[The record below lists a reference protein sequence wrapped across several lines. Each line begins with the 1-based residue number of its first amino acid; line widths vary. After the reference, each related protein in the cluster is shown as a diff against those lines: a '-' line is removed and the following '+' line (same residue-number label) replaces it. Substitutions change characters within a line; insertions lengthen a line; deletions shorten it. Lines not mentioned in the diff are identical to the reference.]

1 MGFRINTNISAMNA
15 YVNSSSTSR
24 ALDES
29 ISKLSSGLRINKAAD
44 DASGMTIAD
53 SLKSQASALGQAIAN
68 GNDAIGI
75 VQTAD
80 KAMDEQ
86 LSILNT
92 IRTKAVQAAQD
103 GQTSESRAALQSDI
117 SRLMEELDNIATT
130 TSFNGQQLL
139 NGNFS
144 NKNFQIGAYANQTV
158 QVSIGA
164 TESDKIGLTR
174 FETSA
179 AIAYQTKDLSKA
191 SITLALS
198 GIDGYPT
205 GYTFQSISG
214 NELKESGLKAIADRI
229 NGVTDTTGVSAKVTN
244 AITFSATVQAGD
256 IKGLTINGA
265 RIGDITTQAGDS
277 NAVLANAIN
286 KVKEQTGVEASV
298 KDGKLTLT
306 ARDGRAMRISTSDE
320 NSAKFMGTTGF
331 GKAGSG
337 VTILGKLT
345 LIRQDARDIVV
356 NIADAQKDNVKKA
369 VIGTNNGGLGIS
381 GANLSEAIK
390 ADNKGLTQ
398 KTVSLNDMNSGI
410 LSSTTAQAMGYFA
423 AGVKATDQLSGV
435 TTYAGA
441 QAMIDIA
448 ESAQKALDRIRSDL
462 GSVQNQLQSTINNI
476 SVTQVN
482 VKSAESQIRDVD
494 FATEAS
500 NFNKYNILAQSGS
513 YAMSQANTIQQN
525 VMRLLQ

>member
-53 SLKSQASALGQAIAN
+53 SLKAQASALGQAIAN

-103 GQTSESRAALQSDI
+103 GQTSQSREALQSDI

-164 TESDKIGLTR
+164 TASDKIGLTR
-174 FETSA
+174 FETSQLM
-179 AIAYQTKDLSKA
+179 AYSAGGISDGED
-191 SITLALS
+191 ITLKLS
-198 GIDGYPT
+198 GIDGYPN
-205 GYTFQSISG
+205 GYEFQTISKT
-214 NELKESGLKAIADRI
+214 EFKKYGLKAVADRI
-229 NGVTDTTGVSAKVTN
+229 NGVSDLTGVSAKVLN
-244 AITFSATVQAGD
+244 SITFSNVVSEGDLKGLEINGIKIGDVTTVAGD
-256 IKGLTINGA
+256 KN
-265 RIGDITTQAGDS
+265 Q
-277 NAVLANAIN
+277 VLVNSIN
-286 KVKEQTGVEASV
+286 KLKEQTGVEASV

-306 ARDGRAMRISTSDE
+306 ARDGRAITIKTFSTTSTKLGVT
-320 NSAKFMGTTGF
+320 AKAGFSEGTTI
-331 GKAGSG
+331 
-337 VTILGKLT
+337 VGKLT
-345 LIRQDARDIVV
+345 LIRQDARDIV
-356 NIADAQKDNVKKA
+356 IKMSGCKA
-369 VIGTNNGGLGIS
+369 VKAISLG
-381 GANLSEAIK
+381 
-390 ADNKGLTQ
+390 ADTITGNMSTAVVSLGQ
-398 KTVSLNDMNSGI
+398 AKTVSLGDMNSGI
-410 LSSTTAQAMGYFA
+410 LSSALAAAMGYFA
-423 AGVKATDQLSGV
+423 GGVAWSTAGDQLSGV
-435 TTYAGA
+435 TTYYGA
-441 QAMIDIA
+441 QAMISIS

>member
-53 SLKSQASALGQAIAN
+53 SLKAQASALGQAIAN

-103 GQTSESRAALQSDI
+103 GQTSQSREALQSDI
-117 SRLMEELDNIATT
+117 SRLLEELDNIATT

-164 TESDKIGLTR
+164 TASDKIGLTR
-174 FETSA
+174 FETSGLM
-179 AIAYQTKDLSKA
+179 AYSAGGITAGND
-191 SITLALS
+191 ITLKLS
-198 GIDGYPT
+198 GIDGYPS
-205 GYTFQSISG
+205 GYEFQTISTT
-214 NELKESGLKAIADRI
+214 EFKKYGLKAVADRI
-229 NGVTDTTGVSAKVTN
+229 NGVSDLTGVSAKVLN
-244 AITFSATVQAGD
+244 SITFSNVVAAGD
-256 IKGLTINGA
+256 IKGLEINGIK
-265 RIGDITTQAGDS
+265 IGDVTTVAGDK
-277 NAVLANAIN
+277 NQVLVNSIN
-286 KVKEQTGVEASV
+286 KLKEQTGVEAST

-306 ARDGRAMRISTSDE
+306 AKDGRAINIKSLSTAGSQLGTGANAGFSE
-320 NSAKFMGTTGF
+320 GTTI
-331 GKAGSG
+331 
-337 VTILGKLT
+337 VGKLT
-345 LIRQDARDIVV
+345 LIRQDARDIVISMNGCKEV
-356 NIADAQKDNVKKA
+356 AKISLGAEIITGGMSVA
-369 VIGTNNGGLGIS
+369 VGTGV
-381 GANLSEAIK
+381 
-390 ADNKGLTQ
+390 TQ
-398 KTVSLNDMNSGI
+398 KTVSLGDMNSGI
-410 LSSTTAQAMGYFA
+410 LDKDLAAAMGYFA
-423 AGVKATDQLSGV
+423 GGISKTDQLSGV
-435 TTYAGA
+435 TTYYGA
-441 QAMIDIA
+441 QAMISIS
-448 ESAQKALDRIRSDL
+448 ESAQKVLDRIRSDL

>member
-53 SLKSQASALGQAIAN
+53 SLKAQASALGQAIAN

-103 GQTSESRAALQSDI
+103 GQTSQSREALQSDI
-117 SRLMEELDNIATT
+117 SRLLEELDNIATT

-164 TESDKIGLTR
+164 TASDKIGLTR
-174 FETSA
+174 FETSKLMA
-179 AIAYQTKDLSKA
+179 FSADGVKDV
-191 SITLALS
+191 TLKLS
-198 GIDGYPT
+198 GIDGY
-205 GYTFQSISG
+205 GEYTFQTISST
-214 NELKESGLKAIADRI
+214 EFKKYGLKAVADRI
-229 NGVTDTTGVSAKVTN
+229 NGVSDLTGVSAKVLN
-244 AITFSATVQAGD
+244 SMTFTASVGAGILKGLEINGIGIGDVTTVAGD
-256 IKGLTINGA
+256 KN
-265 RIGDITTQAGDS
+265 Q
-277 NAVLANAIN
+277 VLVNSIN

-306 ARDGRAMRISTSDE
+306 ARDGRAINIKVATAAGNTALGAEAD
-320 NSAKFMGTTGF
+320 AKFSAGTTI
-331 GKAGSG
+331 
-337 VTILGKLT
+337 VGKLT
-345 LIRQDARDIVV
+345 LIRQDARDIV
-356 NIADAQKDNVKKA
+356 ISLD
-369 VIGTNNGGLGIS
+369 GIS
-381 GANLSEAIK
+381 GDVKIAGATMSKMANAVASNGK
-390 ADNKGLTQ
+390 AA
-398 KTVSLNDMNSGI
+398 TVSLGNMNSGI
-410 LSSTTAQAMGYFA
+410 LSSSLAEAMGYFGGGITA
-423 AGVKATDQLSGV
+423 NDQLSGV
-435 TTYAGA
+435 TTYYGA
-441 QAMIDIA
+441 QAMISIS
-448 ESAQKALDRIRSDL
+448 ESAQKILDRIRSDL

>member
-53 SLKSQASALGQAIAN
+53 SLKAQASALGQAIAN

-92 IRTKAVQAAQD
+92 IRTKAIQAAQD
-103 GQTSESRAALQSDI
+103 GQTSQSREALQSDI

-164 TESDKIGLTR
+164 TASDKIGLTR
-174 FETSA
+174 FETSKGMSGVA
-179 AIAYQTKDLSKA
+179 SAIASA
-191 SITLALS
+191 TLTLS
-198 GIDGYPT
+198 GIDGFGEYK
-205 GYTFQSISG
+205 FQDIT
-214 NELKESGLKAIADRI
+214 KEEMKKDGLKAIANRL
-229 NGVTDTTGVSAKVTN
+229 NGVSDLTGVSAKVLN
-244 AITFSATVQAGD
+244 SQTFDVKPGDYTDIKINDVVIGD
-256 IKGLTINGA
+256 IKVVE
-265 RIGDITTQAGDS
+265 GDK
-277 NAVLANAIN
+277 NHVLVNAIN
-286 KVKEQTGVEASV
+286 KVKEQTGVEASL
-298 KDGKLTLT
+298 KDGKITLT
-306 ARDGRAMRISTSDE
+306 ARDGRAIKI
-320 NSAKFMGTTGF
+320 NAKTA
-331 GKAGSG
+331 AGGDAKSS
-337 VTILGKLT
+337 VYLGRLT
-345 LIRQDARDIVV
+345 LIRQDARDIKL
-356 NIADAQKDNVKKA
+356 DLK
-369 VIGTNNGGLGIS
+369 GGIS
-381 GANLSEAIK
+381 GAEMSKSVNSNGNQAS
-390 ADNKGLTQ
+390 
-398 KTVSLNDMNSGI
+398 VSLGSMNSGI
-410 LSSTTAQAMGYFA
+410 LSSTVADAMGYFA
-423 AGVKATDQLSGV
+423 MSASAKDQLSGV
-435 TTYAGA
+435 TTYYGA
-441 QAMIDIA
+441 QAMISIS
-448 ESAQKALDRIRSDL
+448 ESAQKILDKIRSDL

>member
-15 YVNSSSTSR
+15 YVNSSSTGR

-174 FETSA
+174 FETSGGMA
-179 AIAYQTKDLSKA
+179 VKTAK
-191 SITLALS
+191 ITTDVKVMLS
-198 GIDGYPT
+198 GIDGFPS
-205 GYTFQSISG
+205 GYTFQNVSA
-214 NELKESGLKAIADRI
+214 NELKSDGLKAIADRI
-229 NGVTDTTGVSAKVTN
+229 NSVTDTTGVSAKVTN
-244 AITFSATVQAGD
+244 AITFSATVQAGT
-256 IKGLTINGA
+256 IKGLAINGA
-265 RIGDITTQAGDS
+265 RIGDITTVAGDS
-277 NAVLANAIN
+277 NAVLVNAIN

-306 ARDGRAMRISTSDE
+306 ARDGRAMNVTMSKNGSKI
-320 NSAKFMGTTGF
+320 MGTISSKDGEGLTDT
-331 GKAGSG
+331 
-337 VTILGKLT
+337 TILGKLT
-345 LIRQDARDIVV
+345 LVRQDARDIVFK
-356 NIADAQKDNVKKA
+356 IS
-369 VIGTNNGGLGIS
+369 GTNNIDAVKVGSTKGLTITGAKIS
-381 GANLSEAIK
+381 AAMMVSAN
-390 ADNKGLTQ
+390 NGLTQ
-398 KTVSLNDMNSGI
+398 KTVSLADMNSGI